1 MKISVI
7 DVNCKTDALVKD
19 IPLSLYLD
27 RKKVGSGTRY
37 GMIDFKMLRV

>member
-19 IPLSLYLD
+19 IPLD